1 MPSANCQTDQR
12 PSYET
17 LNYFSKEDHPVTAQ
31 IPSSC
36 IKLTLPTWR
45 DGNISSLNK
54 LQPP

>member
-17 LNYFSKEDHPVTAQ
+17 LNYFSKENHPVTAQ

-36 IKLTLPTWR
+36 IKFTLPTWR